1 MAVAVLEATSSAIQ
15 FLASMRILLIGSGG
29 RENALAW
36 KLAQSPRLE
45 QLYAAPGNPGIAEHA
60 ALAPLDPGDQSAVLA
75 FAHDKRIDLVV
86 IGPEQPLVS
95 GLADI
100 LSDAGIAV
108 FGPKAAAAQLEGSKS
123 FTKALCIGIGIPT
136 AEYRHF
142 TSENAAAA
150 YIRQVGAPIV
160 VKVDGLAAGKGVVV
174 AETVDIALAAIAKC
188 FDPGPPGG
196 VVIEELLVGSEASL
210 FALSDGE
217 TVIPFGTAQDYKR
230 ALNGNRGPNTGGMG
244 AISPAPTLPEEL
256 VERAMDEI
264 IRPMIAEMKRRG
276 TPFSG
281 ALYAGLM
288 ISAEGP
294 KLIEFNVRFGDPEC
308 QVLLP
313 RLTSDLAE
321 ILLATAT
328 GRLAEI
334 ELLWSRDH
342 AVTVTMANPGY
353 PGPHSKG
360 TKIGGMDAAN
370 KVEGV
375 FVFQAGTSIDRELL
389 LATGGRVL
397 NVVATGTSV
406 EQARNRAYSAVAVID
421 WPEAQYRTDIAA
433 EAV

>member
-230 ALNGNRGPNTGGMG
+230 ALNGNQGPNTGGMG

-294 KLIEFNVRFGDPEC
+294 KLIEFNVRFGDPRVPGSVA
-308 QVLLP
+308 QAYLRPGGNPVGDGDRPP
-313 RLTSDLAE
+313 RRNRTVVVARSRSDGHYGQSRLSRPPQQGDQNRGNGRRQQSGRRVCLSGGHIDRPRAFARHRRSRAQCRCDRH
-321 ILLATAT
+321 ISRT
-328 GRLAEI
+328 GSKSGVFGGGGDRLA
-334 ELLWSRDH
+334 
-342 AVTVTMANPGY
+342 
-353 PGPHSKG
+353 
-360 TKIGGMDAAN
+360 
-370 KVEGV
+370 
-375 FVFQAGTSIDRELL
+375 
-389 LATGGRVL
+389 
-397 NVVATGTSV
+397 
-406 EQARNRAYSAVAVID
+406 
-421 WPEAQYRTDIAA
+421 
-433 EAV
+433 